1 MAIVGSLITY
11 STCDQLV
18 AANIMQTLLPRVFQL
33 MQTSIDRSVLE
44 SGVTVLTQIVR
55 VCRDKLFD
63 WCVPFTERALHETD
77 RCHC

>member
-1 MAIVGSLITY
+1 MLLIIAPQTSMAIVGSLITY

-18 AANIMQTLLPRVFQL
+18 AANIVQTLLPRVFQL

-44 SGVTVLTQIVR
+44 SGVTVLTQIIR

-63 WCVPFTERALHETD
+63 W
-77 RCHC
+77 